1 MSPNFE
7 DRENE
12 KVGAKLAK
20 LNEKKSDRELARAR
34 DIHTKEANF
43 VGRTTWKVHSGAK
56 KMRNANGHQGEND
69 RLWKNGEQEHKQQ
82 NFCEHNKMCN

>member
-12 KVGAKLAK
+12 KVGARLAK

-34 DIHTKEANF
+34 DILTKEANF
-43 VGRTTWKVHSGAK
+43 VGRTT
-56 KMRNANGHQGEND
+56 
-69 RLWKNGEQEHKQQ
+69 
-82 NFCEHNKMCN
+82 